1 MISIRGLV
9 VSFGEKQ
16 VLNHISLDVNEG
28 EIFVIMGS
36 SGGGKTTLLR
46 AISGLQPF
54 QAGEIHVDG
63 ISVREKPEE
72 VRKRLGMVF
81 QYAALFD
88 SLDVRDNVLFGI
100 RRQQRL
106 DRAEET
112 STLESLLA
120 EVSLQGSEALMPAEL
135 SGGMRK
141 RVGLARAL
149 AMKPKVILYDE
160 PTSGLDP
167 ITAYSIDQLIVETR
181 DHLKVTSVVV
191 SHDVTSIFRVAN
203 RIAFLANGS
212 LEFVGTV
219 SEFRE
224 SKNSEIVE
232 LVQKAE
238 ATSFGD

>member
-1 MISIRGLV
+1 MISIRDLV

-72 VRKRLGMVF
+72 ARKRLGMVF

-191 SHDVTSIFRVAN
+191 SHDVTSIFRVAD

-224 SKNSEIVE
+224 SKNSDIVE

>member
-1 MISIRGLV
+1 MISIRDLV

-72 VRKRLGMVF
+72 ARKRLGMVF

-106 DRAEET
+106 DRARET

-191 SHDVTSIFRVAN
+191 SHDVTSIFRVAD

-224 SKNSEIVE
+224 SKNSDIVE